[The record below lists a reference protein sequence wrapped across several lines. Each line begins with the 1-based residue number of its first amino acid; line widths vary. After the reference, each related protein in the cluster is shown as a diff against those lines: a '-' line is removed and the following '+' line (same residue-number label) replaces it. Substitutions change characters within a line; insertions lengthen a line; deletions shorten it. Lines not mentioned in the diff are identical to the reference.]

1 MPFINLPRSSFVL
14 FFLLS
19 WVGVSIAQDCDSLKI
34 SSISNPGP
42 YKVKKILEKDGLRDG
57 PDYYGATLY
66 YPEDAT
72 PPFASIVI
80 VPGFWS
86 YEPSIQAWGP
96 FLASHGIVTMTIG
109 TNILSDFPEQ
119 RALALLDAAE
129 TIKQENIRESSPL
142 YGSLDPTRIAVSG
155 WSMGG
160 GGAQMAAVLDTT
172 LKAVMALAPW
182 QNTQLTETAFN
193 HPVPT
198 LIFSGEK
205 DPTAPASMHATAHYN
220 YTPQATSKLLFEVKN
235 GNHSVANTPEG
246 GNGDVG
252 RIAIAWLKNFLV
264 GQPCYCP
271 LLLDPPVSASKYV
284 TNVQCSSI
292 ASVSRPD
299 GKDDFSPQIFPNPVT
314 SSLTIGGKFSGDV
327 QYEIISLYGQ
337 VLRRGII
344 NAEGRTINVLD
355 LTSNIYILR
364 LGNKSFKF
372 VKI

>member
-1 MPFINLPRSSFVL
+1 MPFINLPRFSFVL
-14 FFLLS
+14 FFLIS

-155 WSMGG
+155 W
-160 GGAQMAAVLDTT
+160 
-172 LKAVMALAPW
+172 
-182 QNTQLTETAFN
+182 
-193 HPVPT
+193 
-198 LIFSGEK
+198 
-205 DPTAPASMHATAHYN
+205 
-220 YTPQATSKLLFEVKN
+220 
-235 GNHSVANTPEG
+235 
-246 GNGDVG
+246 
-252 RIAIAWLKNFLV
+252 
-264 GQPCYCP
+264 
-271 LLLDPPVSASKYV
+271 
-284 TNVQCSSI
+284 
-292 ASVSRPD
+292 
-299 GKDDFSPQIFPNPVT
+299 
-314 SSLTIGGKFSGDV
+314 
-327 QYEIISLYGQ
+327 
-337 VLRRGII
+337 
-344 NAEGRTINVLD
+344 
-355 LTSNIYILR
+355 
-364 LGNKSFKF
+364 
-372 VKI
+372 